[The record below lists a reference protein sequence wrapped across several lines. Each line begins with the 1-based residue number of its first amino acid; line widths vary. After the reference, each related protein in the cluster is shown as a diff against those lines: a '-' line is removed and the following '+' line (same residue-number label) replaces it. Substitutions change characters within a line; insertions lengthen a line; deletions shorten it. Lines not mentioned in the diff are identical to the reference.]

1 MDGFADNVQFVG
13 RLVIEDLR
21 WLSTRGYEQLQ
32 RELQDRDIDT
42 NNLRDSG
49 LTLSAIYGY
58 IPGEGSRV
66 TIWLLC
72 NKGMTATFLTCTVLL
87 PTDCLLLTSF
97 DVQPTFTPEA
107 YSYNPPRRKTTRSHL
122 LTCIH
127 INAVINISSGT
138 AYWRWL
144 TNS

>member
-13 RLVIEDLR
+13 RLVIEDLH

-87 PTDCLLLTSF
+87 PTDSVFYLPPSMYSQPSPQKLALTI
-97 DVQPTFTPEA
+97 
-107 YSYNPPRRKTTRSHL
+107 HL
-122 LTCIH
+122 GEKLQDH
-127 INAVINISSGT
+127 IF
-138 AYWRWL
+138 
-144 TNS
+144 